1 MVPRPA
7 APLLGLLQRLTGRTA
22 TGTTKAYLDARV
34 RSPALRA
41 VLASQW
47 GDYGL
52 PPSRS
57 AFAAHAMIVSHY
69 LGGGWFPEGG
79 SARIART
86 FEKGIEQAGGAVRVA
101 QEVTQILIEDGAA
114 AGVRVLDRRGPDA
127 RERTYR
133 APVVVSAAGA
143 AATLSRLLPVDGAIG
158 RATAPARRAIARLG
172 TGMSAV
178 TVFLRLREDPRSIG
192 VDGGNVWVSRDL
204 DHEAGGDGQPDPD
217 ARAAALLAGRP
228 DSVFVSFPSIKSGRG
243 PHTAEIIA
251 FSGAGAFR
259 PWADRPQGGRGAEYS
274 ALKERIASGM
284 LALAE
289 TAVPGLSEL
298 VEYTEVSTPL
308 TFEHYT
314 AHPAGAFYG
323 MPATPQRYK
332 SRPLGP
338 RTAVPGLLLS
348 GQDAGSLGI
357 AGAMMGGVA
366 AACQALG
373 PRGLPMIASAVR
385 TGPSA
390 RPAARPRVL
399 PEGKHRAAVVSKR
412 RLTPSVWEVTLELE
426 GPVGTWAP
434 GQFARLHVG
443 DDAWRDYSIAGLENG
458 ALRLLVSTRT
468 GGAGSRFIER
478 AETGARTV
486 VELPLG
492 RYRLK
497 ETGRRHVFVATGTGL
512 APLPG
517 HVPPRRGAGGRHA
530 PVRLPQPRGGPHLP
544 GRGGPARS
552 RGALR
557 EPRDGARP
565 LPREGDGR
573 AEGSRRRAVG
583 RGRLPVRL
591 GRHGGGLPGGP
602 RPRGR
607 RGGAHRALLS
617 GAGGAPEQYA
627 QPVWRTSATL
637 HGSGTSTS
645 TTSRL
650 AWAGTS
656 LLVPS
661 APMRTEGSCDCDTRT
676 AVAPVQ
682 LSAVSWLTGTP
693 VAECTVVLS
702 PSICS
707 PESMIA
713 AISASSAR
721 AAGEPGT
728 VVDARAAASPS
739 LRAVSRASESSTTTG
754 SMPLVASASA
764 LPGVCGPLVAG
775 PPVSPESSA
784 APVRPGA
791 CEGGRASAAG
801 AASAPRIQ
809 PGSSGSLTRASAP
822 APTTRTNTS
831 SARPRRL
838 PRRRRPTG

>member
-1 MVPRPA
+1 MTYDAIVIGSGIGGLTTAGLLARVAGKRVLVLEQHTEPGGLTHAFRRDGASWDVGVHYIGQLDPGSQIRAYFDYLSGGELEWTRMPEDYDRFVYPGLDLRASSDPERYERSLIEAFPAEARAIRRYFKDVRRTAAWTTLGFVREMAPRPA

-86 FEKGIEQAGGAVRVA
+86 FEKGIEQAGGAVRVG

-114 AGVRVLDRRGPDA
+114 VGVRVLDRRGPDA

-143 AATLSRLLPVDGAIG
+143 ATTLSRLLPVDGAIG

-172 TGMSAV
+172 TGTSAV

-217 ARAAALLAGRP
+217 ARAAALIEGRP
-228 DSVFVSFPSIKSGRG
+228 DSVFVSFPSIKSGRA
-243 PHTAEIIA
+243 PHTAEITA
-251 FSGAGAFR
+251 FSGSEAFR
-259 PWADRPQGGRGAEYS
+259 PWADRPQGDRGAEYS

-289 TAVPGLSEL
+289 TAVPGLSDL

-357 AGAMMGGVA
+357 VGAMMGGVA

-373 PRGLPMIASAVR
+373 SRGFPMIASAVR

-390 RPAARPRVL
+390 RPTARPRVL

-426 GPVGTWAP
+426 GPVGAWAP

-443 DDAWRDYSIAGLENG
+443 DDAWRDYSIAGLEDG

-497 ETGRRHVFVATGTGL
+497 ETGRRRVFVATGTGL
-512 APLPG
+512 APFL
-517 HVPPRRGAGGRHA
+517 AMFRHA
-530 PVRLPQPRGGPHLP
+530 DGLQGDTLLFGCRRREEDLTSLVEAALP
-544 GRGGPARS
+544 GRVVRCAS
-552 RGALR
+552 RETAPGLFHGRVTDALR
-557 EPRDGARP
+557 DADVE
-565 LPREGDGR
+565 
-573 AEGSRRRAVG
+573 
-583 RGRLPVRL
+583 
-591 GRHGGGLPGGP
+591 
-602 RPRGR
+602 
-607 RGGAHRALLS
+607 LS
-617 GAGGAPEQYA
+617 GADVYLCG
-627 QPVWRTSATL
+627 SA
-637 HGSGTSTS
+637 
-645 TTSRL
+645 
-650 AWAGTS
+650 AMVA
-656 LLVPS
+656 
-661 APMRTEGSCDCDTRT
+661 DCREILEHAD
-676 AVAPVQ
+676 
-682 LSAVSWLTGTP
+682 
-693 VAECTVVLS
+693 VAEVLT
-702 PSICS
+702 
-707 PESMIA
+707 
-713 AISASSAR
+713 
-721 AAGEPGT
+721 EPY
-728 VVDARAAASPS
+728 
-739 LRAVSRASESSTTTG
+739 
-754 SMPLVASASA
+754 
-764 LPGVCGPLVAG
+764 
-775 PPVSPESSA
+775 
-784 APVRPGA
+784 
-791 CEGGRASAAG
+791 
-801 AASAPRIQ
+801 
-809 PGSSGSLTRASAP
+809 
-822 APTTRTNTS
+822 
-831 SARPRRL
+831 
-838 PRRRRPTG
+838 

>member
-1 MVPRPA
+1 MTYDAIVIGSGIGGLTTAGLLARVAGKRVLVLEQHTEPGGLTHAFRRDGASWDVGVHYIGQLGPGSQVRAYFDYLSGGELEWNRMPEDYDRFVYPGLDLRASSDPEHYERSLIEAFPAEARAIRRYFKDVRRTAAWTTLGFAQQMVPRPA

-426 GPVGTWAP
+426 GPVSAWAP

-497 ETGRRHVFVATGTGL
+497 ETGRRRVFVATGTGL
-512 APLPG
+512 APFL
-517 HVPPRRGAGGRHA
+517 AMFRHA
-530 PVRLPQPRGGPHLP
+530 EGLEDDTLLFGCRSREEDLTSLVEAALP
-544 GRGGPARS
+544 GRVMRCAS
-552 RGALR
+552 RETAPGLFHGRVTDALR
-557 EPRDGARP
+557 EADV
-565 LPREGDGR
+565 E
-573 AEGSRRRAVG
+573 
-583 RGRLPVRL
+583 
-591 GRHGGGLPGGP
+591 
-602 RPRGR
+602 
-607 RGGAHRALLS
+607 LS
-617 GAGGAPEQYA
+617 GADVYLCG
-627 QPVWRTSATL
+627 SA
-637 HGSGTSTS
+637 
-645 TTSRL
+645 
-650 AWAGTS
+650 AMVAGCREV
-656 LLVPS
+656 LDH
-661 APMRTEGSCDCDTRT
+661 AG
-676 AVAPVQ
+676 
-682 LSAVSWLTGTP
+682 
-693 VAECTVVLS
+693 VAEVLT
-702 PSICS
+702 
-707 PESMIA
+707 
-713 AISASSAR
+713 
-721 AAGEPGT
+721 EPY
-728 VVDARAAASPS
+728 
-739 LRAVSRASESSTTTG
+739 
-754 SMPLVASASA
+754 
-764 LPGVCGPLVAG
+764 
-775 PPVSPESSA
+775 
-784 APVRPGA
+784 
-791 CEGGRASAAG
+791 
-801 AASAPRIQ
+801 
-809 PGSSGSLTRASAP
+809 
-822 APTTRTNTS
+822 
-831 SARPRRL
+831 
-838 PRRRRPTG
+838 